1 MQVGLWHPTIVV
13 GVGVGVIVSVGPQRY
28 SGQGTPG
35 VQTGFTHRSS
45 TGDAASRNSIGLA
58 RDVVPRTNIC

>member
-1 MQVGLWHPTIVV
+1 MV
-13 GVGVGVIVSVGPQRY
+13 GVGVGVIVIVGPQRY

-45 TGDAASRNSIGLA
+45 TGDATSRISRGLA
-58 RDVVPRTNIC
+58 RDVVPRTEIC

>member
-1 MQVGLWHPTIVV
+1 VQVGLWQPTIVV
-13 GVGVGVIVSVGPQRY
+13 GVGVGVIIIVGAQRY

-45 TGDAASRNSIGLA
+45 TGDATSRNSMGLA
-58 RDVVPRTNIC
+58 REVVPKTEVC